1 VVQAMEKDGGSS
13 FKCADSSAWRKDC
26 LCGTTSDFMTAGAKH
41 GQIPAV
47 PKGFVRVMKL
57 GKINERR
64 LNLLSGRA
72 PSTSATPDGRL
83 KAADDRWA
91 QYIYCGDATTVPD
104 TSDWTP
110 LCVDFA
116 AKMKLKKVGGAQRIY
131 SLRPQPAQIT
141 KQASN
146 ANHSVEELLQQH
158 PWLKLTLDDFS
169 FTRSLQVLVPVVD
182 PTYTVSELQDM
193 PIPTMKRHFET
204 VR

>member
-47 PKGFVRVMKL
+47 PKGFVRVVKRM
-57 GKINERR
+57 
-64 LNLLSGRA
+64 
-72 PSTSATPDGRL
+72 RL
-83 KAADDRWA
+83 KQDRNV

-131 SLRPQPAQIT
+131 SLRPQP
-141 KQASN
+141 SN

-169 FTRSLQVLVPVVD
+169 FTRSLRVLVPVVD
-182 PTYTVSELQDM
+182 PTYTVSELHDM

>member
-1 VVQAMEKDGGSS
+1 MVQAMEKDGGSS

-57 GKINERR
+57 CKINER
-64 LNLLSGRA
+64 
-72 PSTSATPDGRL
+72 GRL
-83 KAADDRWA
+83 KAADDRNV

-104 TSDWTP
+104 TMYWTP

-116 AKMKLKKVGGAQRIY
+116 AKMKLKKVGGAQRID
-131 SLRPQPAQIT
+131 SLRPQP
-141 KQASN
+141 SS

-169 FTRSLQVLVPVVD
+169 FTRSLRVLVPVVD
-182 PTYTVSELQDM
+182 PTYTVSELHDM